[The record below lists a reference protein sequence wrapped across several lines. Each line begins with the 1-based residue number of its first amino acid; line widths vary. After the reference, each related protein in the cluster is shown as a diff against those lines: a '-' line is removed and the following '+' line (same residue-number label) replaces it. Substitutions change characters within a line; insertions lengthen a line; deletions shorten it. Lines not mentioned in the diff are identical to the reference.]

1 MPIDLI
7 NKFMI
12 TYKLEAHCYLYK
24 KFTLSCVSFRC
35 MNYNDVELIEE
46 HIMKIQKLY
55 TTMKPYALISLLVIG
70 MSSIGVNAMGYKHGE
85 YNTEMSQEKSEVNKK
100 HHAKRK
106 KSLHRLAK
114 KLDLTSEQRDEIKAI
129 YAGMKEGR
137 KANKESLSSYK
148 EQLKSLMAVSQFD
161 ENEFNAIYA
170 EFQASFQQVAME
182 KAKHR
187 HAIMQVLTPEQ
198 QAKFLT
204 MRKHR

>member
-1 MPIDLI
+1 
-7 NKFMI
+7 
-12 TYKLEAHCYLYK
+12 
-24 KFTLSCVSFRC
+24 
-35 MNYNDVELIEE
+35 
-46 HIMKIQKLY
+46 
-55 TTMKPYALISLLVIG
+55 
-70 MSSIGVNAMGYKHGE
+70 
-85 YNTEMSQEKSEVNKK
+85 
-100 HHAKRK
+100 
-106 KSLHRLAK
+106 
-114 KLDLTSEQRDEIKAI
+114 
-129 YAGMKEGR
+129 MKEGR